1 MNMEGIFVCTLSAF
15 ARNIVVAEC
24 IAYWSSVC

>member
-1 MNMEGIFVCTLSAF
+1 MNMEGIFVCALSAF

-24 IAYWSSVC
+24 IAYWCVL